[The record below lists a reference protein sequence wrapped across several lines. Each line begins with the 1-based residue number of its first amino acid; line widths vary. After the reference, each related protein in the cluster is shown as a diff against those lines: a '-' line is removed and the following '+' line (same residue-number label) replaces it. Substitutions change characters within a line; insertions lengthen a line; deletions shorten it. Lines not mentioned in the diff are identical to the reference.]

1 MPAKHQR
8 VSIVRDALETHED
21 VVLAGI
27 AVERERTLDRTRTL
41 THHAVWGRGP
51 KSK

>member
-8 VSIVRDALETHED
+8 VSIVRDALDTHED

-27 AVERERTLDRTRTL
+27 A
-41 THHAVWGRGP
+41 AVWERGP